1 MSYTTQQFSPENS
14 PLHHLVHEIDSG
26 MLGLPAGYFLFWA
39 TPKEADSHSIGAKDP
54 DDGQKNHF

>member
-1 MSYTTQQFSPENS
+1 
-14 PLHHLVHEIDSG
+14 